1 MEDDIPGLVRFL
13 FDNLLGGWAD
23 TAIVCVGDYSEKLPP
38 GYRHSSDSLY
48 DMRYKESTT
57 LVEFAHAV
65 NRSFESCNPENA
77 KAFQKEYSH
86 LFEQYF
92 PLDGHYALLNL
103 TSREYV
109 VSKGLWGRELGE
121 DLRGKTPTLGDAAMT
136 GICWSQDASTSMK
149 YPMETEG
156 KWACHRFVIVSMSL
170 FDSKGWKDVSADV
183 YDVLSGI
190 WKVQFGEQ
198 LSPFDLA

>member
-1 MEDDIPGLVRFL
+1 
-13 FDNLLGGWAD
+13 
-23 TAIVCVGDYSEKLPP
+23 
-38 GYRHSSDSLY
+38 
-48 DMRYKESTT
+48 MRYKESTT
-57 LVEFAHAV
+57 LVEFANVV

-77 KAFQKEYSH
+77 KASQKEYSH

-121 DLRGKTPTLGDAAMT
+121 DPRGKTPNLGDAAMT
-136 GICWSQDASTSMK
+136 GICWSQVASTSME

-156 KWACHRFVIVSMSL
+156 RWACYRFVIVNMSL
-170 FDSKGWKDVSADV
+170 FDSKGWKDISADV
-183 YDVLSGI
+183 HNVLSGI
-190 WKVQFGEQ
+190 WKVEFGEQ
-198 LSPFDLA
+198 LSPFDLVYGLGNSQDKVDRQELKRPIDLGDKSENLEYSLAKGIRKKRRYAYN